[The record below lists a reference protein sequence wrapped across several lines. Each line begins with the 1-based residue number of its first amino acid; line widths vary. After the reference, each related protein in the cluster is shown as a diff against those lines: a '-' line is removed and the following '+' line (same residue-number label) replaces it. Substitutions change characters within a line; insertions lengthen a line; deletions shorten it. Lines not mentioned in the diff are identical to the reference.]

1 MLCVFLNFIYC
12 FCPPSSGGLHLF
24 ASLPSGRAILSVCGV
39 RPSWTALY
47 AAVLSCMSLIGSLSD
62 SVIFKARR
70 LRPRRRPDAESGVHG
85 LRVAG
90 RSRLR
95 PRPPPSGRTAARRS
109 QAACQH
115 IARPPRVLVTLPG
128 LPWPLCHPLAA
139 VVLLKIPRGPRGP
152 WRPRRPL
159 GPAPL
164 LGSRGQPAP
173 AAPRGVLAALFHCH
187 PPSPWMAWGPA
198 TVNILQ
204 DLFRFILHT
213 WVLTWH
219 LDRMLSEKHQLYR
232 AFRVYRL

>member
-1 MLCVFLNFIYC
+1 MVCT
-12 FCPPSSGGLHLF
+12 
-24 ASLPSGRAILSVCGV
+24 AS
-39 RPSWTALY
+39 
-47 AAVLSCMSLIGSLSD
+47 
-62 SVIFKARR
+62 
-70 LRPRRRPDAESGVHG
+70 
-85 LRVAG
+85 RVAG

-95 PRPPPSGRTAARRS
+95 PRPPPSGRTGARRS

-173 AAPRGVLAALFHCH
+173 AAPAVCWPLFFTATRPLLGWRGVQPLSTFCSTCL
-187 PPSPWMAWGPA
+187 
-198 TVNILQ
+198 
-204 DLFRFILHT
+204 DLFCTRGF
-213 WVLTWH
+213 
-219 LDRMLSEKHQLYR
+219 
-232 AFRVYRL
+232 

>member
-1 MLCVFLNFIYC
+1 MVCT
-12 FCPPSSGGLHLF
+12 
-24 ASLPSGRAILSVCGV
+24 AS
-39 RPSWTALY
+39 
-47 AAVLSCMSLIGSLSD
+47 
-62 SVIFKARR
+62 
-70 LRPRRRPDAESGVHG
+70 
-85 LRVAG
+85 RVAG

-95 PRPPPSGRTAARRS
+95 PRPPPSGRTVARRS

-173 AAPRGVLAALFHCH
+173 AAPGGVLAALFHCH

-219 LDRMLSEKHQLYR
+219 LDRMLSEKHELYR

>member
-1 MLCVFLNFIYC
+1 
-12 FCPPSSGGLHLF
+12 
-24 ASLPSGRAILSVCGV
+24 
-39 RPSWTALY
+39 
-47 AAVLSCMSLIGSLSD
+47 MSLIGSLSD
-62 SVIFKARR
+62 SVIFRAHR

-85 LRVAG
+85 LPRG
-90 RSRLR
+90 RPLPPPPSPSGCSRLR
-95 PRPPPSGRTAARRS
+95 PRPPPSGRTVARRS

-128 LPWPLCHPLAA
+128 LPWPLCHPPAA

-152 WRPRRPL
+152 WRPCRPL

-173 AAPRGVLAALFHCH
+173 AAPGGVLAALFHCH

-219 LDRMLSEKHQLYR
+219 LDRMLSEKHELYR